1 LKTAATELTPEHDL
15 HAFALQDLEE
25 RLLAGKKGHRSP
37 PAFFRR
43 GERCARSNGLRPP
56 MIAPV
61 S

>member
-37 PAFFRR
+37 PAFFR
-43 GERCARSNGLRPP
+43 
-56 MIAPV
+56 
-61 S
+61 